1 MADLNKIFTQ
11 LLEAEGGVEALKAF
25 GERYKAADEEA
36 TKILEAEAM
45 SPRDRLGLEVD
56 TATQMLP
63 IDRAYQD
70 LKVQGAKDINQIGQ
84 ERYASDVGTLTDN
97 SLRILG
103 AGYDDKKDARRTN
116 SADYGKYM
124 EGYFGARDK
133 DRALIQRG
141 QTMNLIKNI
150 LGGAAILFSD

>member
-45 SPRDRLGLEVD
+45 SPREVLD
-56 TATQMLP
+56 LDIETRTRQLP
-63 IDRAYQD
+63 IQKAYDQATLD
-70 LKVQGAKDINQIGQ
+70 NTKAVNQIGAD
-84 ERYASDVGTLTDN
+84 RYASDVGTLTDN

-103 AGYDDKKDARRTN
+103 AGYDDKKDARRMN

>member
-25 GERYKAADEEA
+25 GERYKAADDEA
-36 TKILEAEAM
+36 RKILEAQAM
-45 SPRDRLGLEVD
+45 SPRDRLDLDIE
-56 TATQMLP
+56 TRTRHLP
-63 IDRAYQD
+63 IQQAIDAQTIQNQR
-70 LKVQGAKDINQIGQ
+70 DINEIGKD
-84 ERYASDVGTLTDN
+84 RYASDVGTLTDN

-103 AGYDDKKDARRTN
+103 AGYDDKKDARRMN

-133 DRALIQRG
+133 DRALMQRG
-141 QTMNLIKNI
+141 QAMNLIKSI
-150 LGGAAILFSD
+150 LGTGAILVS

>member
-11 LLEAEGGVEALKAF
+11 LLETEGGPEALKAF
-25 GERYKAADEEA
+25 GERYKAADDEA
-36 TKILEAEAM
+36 RKILEGEAM
-45 SPRDRLGLEVD
+45 SPRERLDLDIE
-56 TATQMLP
+56 TRTRNLP
-63 IDRAYQD
+63 IQQAIDEQAIKNTQ
-70 LKVQGAKDINQIGQ
+70 AINQIGQ
-84 ERYASDVGTLTDN
+84 DRYASDVGALTDN

-103 AGYDDKKDARRTN
+103 AGYDDKKDARRIN

-133 DRALIQRG
+133 DRALMQRG

-150 LGGAAILFSD
+150 LGGAALLFN